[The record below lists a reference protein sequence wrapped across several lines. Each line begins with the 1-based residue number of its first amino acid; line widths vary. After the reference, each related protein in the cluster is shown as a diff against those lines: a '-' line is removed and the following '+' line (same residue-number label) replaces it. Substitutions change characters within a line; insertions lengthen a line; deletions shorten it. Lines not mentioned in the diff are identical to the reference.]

1 MSPQPLE
8 SRSRRSAL
16 PRGRSSANLER
27 SHNDLDGSRDGRTR
41 ARGGRVPPAVDR
53 RIIVAGGALAYTQ
66 AGEGPPVIL
75 IHGLGGSRRTWRHLI
90 GPLSR
95 HYTVIA
101 VDLPGHGDSQ
111 ASAGGYSPGA
121 HAATI
126 RDLLVELGL
135 TRASLVGHSLGGGI
149 AVQFAYQFPERTDR
163 LALISSAGFGADV
176 TPLLRAAILPGA
188 ETLLWG
194 LGHMPEFVTR
204 PALRVVGAVAGVGSA
219 GDAGPLSED
228 LRGMSDPR
236 RRHGFLR
243 SARAGLDRHGQSLS
257 AAPFLGRLAG
267 LPVLLAWGTGD
278 KIIPPSQHYK
288 LASTL
293 PKRHVVEIA
302 DAGHYPQDTEPAQ
315 VLRPLLAFLRS
326 TPAFEYD
333 DTIPSRVSRDHPRDS
348 PGFSGRLDASA

>member
-1 MSPQPLE
+1 
-8 SRSRRSAL
+8 
-16 PRGRSSANLER
+16 
-27 SHNDLDGSRDGRTR
+27 
-41 ARGGRVPPAVDR
+41 
-53 RIIVAGGALAYTQ
+53 
-66 AGEGPPVIL
+66 VIL

-101 VDLPGHGDSQ
+101 LDLPGHGDSE

-126 RDLLVELGL
+126 RDLMVGLGL
-135 TRASLVGHSLGGGI
+135 SRASLVGHSLGGGI

-163 LALISSAGFGADV
+163 LGLISSAGFGADV

-188 ETLLWG
+188 ERLLWG

-204 PALRVVGAVAGVGSA
+204 PALTAIAAIAGVGST

-236 RRHGFLR
+236 RRRGFLG

-257 AAPFLGRLAG
+257 AAPFLGRLVG

-278 KIIPPSQHYK
+278 KIIPPRQHHE
-288 LASTL
+288 LARSL
-293 PKRHVVEIA
+293 PKGHVVEIV
-302 DAGHYPQDTEPAQ
+302 DAGHYPHNTEPAQ
-315 VLRPLLAFLRS
+315 VLRPLLAFLRG
-326 TPAFEYD
+326 TPAFDYD
-333 DTIPSRVSRDHPRDS
+333 DTAGTTSSLADRAFCARIPGLVDVP
-348 PGFSGRLDASA
+348 A